1 MTIVANVS
9 LVKFLSSLHPL
20 SCHFRAALQR
30 VGHLSCL
37 VPISV
42 LAVYDAKLSSLCK
55 TINPKVESDPLLI
68 MPLVLKAAQRSG
80 SVSTHEDQLSLRRR
94 NPYPPEIMQ
103 TLVNQQSSLAG
114 SIWISAILIPCSVEK
129 TAMSLMLKIALNDYY
144 PDVIAQKLG
153 LSDASTVLVSR

>member
-1 MTIVANVS
+1 MS
-9 LVKFLSSLHPL
+9 LVKFLSSPHPL

-42 LAVYDAKLSSLCK
+42 LAVYDAKLGSLCK

-68 MPLVLKAAQRSG
+68 MSLVLKAAQQSSG
-80 SVSTHEDQLSLRRR
+80 SVTTREDQLSLQRG

-103 TLVNQQSSLAG
+103 TLFNQQSSLAG
-114 SIWISAILIPCSVEK
+114 SIWILAILIPCSEEK
-129 TAMSLMLKIALNDYY
+129 AVVPLMLEVAPNDYY
-144 PDVIAQKLG
+144 LDVIAQKLG
-153 LSDASTVLVSR
+153 FCDASTVFISR